1 MRIMGLQKSS
11 ENIAWIVSTFFDYAF
26 TFLICE
32 VILYAGGAMQTT
44 SGYLLYIFLLVFGAC
59 VISFW

>member
-11 ENIAWIVSTFFDYAF
+11 EDLAWIVSTFIDFAI
-26 TFLICE
+26 TFVLCE
-32 VILYAGGAMQTT
+32 SILYAGGALQTT
-44 SGYLLYIFLLVFGAC
+44 NRFLLYIFLLVFGGC

>member
-11 ENIAWIVSTFFDYAF
+11 ENIAWIVSTFIDFAI

-32 VILYAGGAMQTT
+32 TILFAGGVLQTT
-44 SGYLLYIFLLVFGAC
+44 DQYLLYIFLLVFGAC
-59 VISFW
+59 VIAFW